1 MSLDPLF
8 GKLNIPWPKG
18 GKRKCI
24 FTNFIATS
32 TLTLDKADKESLAS
46 TVPVSERYLDARDR
60 PDYGWKLKAREVQIF
75 KLFWK
80 IEVICSIFGA
90 DKVNKEYVRE
100 IRYLQSVNLA
110 DMGYKTNE
118 ELDDVDTKTIEE
130 LMNNISE
137 KLLKSSEKK
146 Y

>member
-8 GKLNIPWPKG
+8 GKLNVPWPKS

-32 TLTLDKADKESLAS
+32 TFVMDKGDKDSLTSS
-46 TVPVSERYLDARDR
+46 VPVSDRYLDARKR
-60 PDYGWKLKAREVQIF
+60 PDFGWKLQAREIQIF

-80 IEVICSIFGA
+80 IEVICSIFGSE
-90 DKVNKEYVRE
+90 KVNKEYIKE
-100 IRYLQSVNLA
+100 IRYLQSLNLA

-118 ELDDVDTKTIEE
+118 ELEAVDTKTLEE
-130 LMNNISE
+130 LMNNLSYR
-137 KLLKSSEKK
+137 LLKASEEK